1 MPDPYYQDESV
12 TLHHGDCLDVLRE
25 LPDNSVDAV
34 ITDPPYGIRFMGKA
48 WDGADIEERTI
59 RGRETSPMPAG
70 VGGPQGGYRS
80 RASEAGRY
88 DLSANAA
95 FGEWC
100 QAWATE
106 CLRILKPGGHL
117 LAFGGSR
124 TWHRLSSGIEDAG
137 FEIRDSIAWLYSQG
151 FPKSLSVH
159 KATLS
164 AIRSRYGS
172 ARCDCLDLRDGQSDR
187 GGIRRESWSAAGTSR
202 GPREVPA
209 DKVGAADVP
218 FESRGN
224 LGTLRELREDDTPE
238 TEGSSA
244 VGASVLLEGVRE
256 RGPEAQGYGHAAVR
270 TGMEEPASG
279 NPQAGQGVPGVWED
293 ARAEPGGAAC
303 APPEAVPVRR
313 NKQAGESSG
322 AVRFVSPRYRGGDGS
337 SVGVDPDRHNSRR
350 VHPDSGGRGYGTV
363 ARICSWCGLPDPD
376 WLAST
381 ESLGTALKPAFEPI
395 VVARK
400 PLSGTVAANVLEHG
414 TGALNIDACRVGTDK
429 RTNPAGSQS
438 SLQRVSRVEQ
448 GYRDNLTSS
457 VGESSIV
464 SGRWPTNVVL
474 DEHQAEALDR
484 QSGVLAAGNSPAK
497 RSGIGY
503 GSSALGTEGER
514 IRHDSGGASRF
525 FPTFRYDAKA
535 PTSERPN
542 ADGVQH
548 PTVKP
553 LDLMR
558 WLVRLVTPVGAVVL
572 EPFAGS
578 GTTAEGCV
586 LEDRRCIAIEREAD
600 YLPLIVSRL
609 QKPLQQGLFGLEA
622 GA

>member
-1 MPDPYYQDESV
+1 MTAPFYQDDSV
-12 TLHHGDCLDVLRE
+12 TLHHGDCLEVLRADDYGYDWN
-25 LPDNSVDAV
+25 LGYRSARMFPDCSVDAV

-48 WDGADIEERTI
+48 WDGADIEERTA

-80 RASEAGRY
+80 RAAEAGRY

-100 QAWATE
+100 SEWASE

-124 TWHRLSSGIEDAG
+124 TWHRLAAAIEDAG
-137 FEIRDSIAWLYSQG
+137 FEIRDSIAWLYGSG
-151 FPKSLSVH
+151 FPKSLDVS
-159 KATLS
+159 KAIDKAAGAEREVVGTHH
-164 AIRSRYGS
+164 RHGGGS
-172 ARCDCLDLRDGQSDR
+172 AVSGSMLGS
-187 GGIRRESWSAAGTSR
+187 
-202 GPREVPA
+202 
-209 DKVGAADVP
+209 
-218 FESRGN
+218 
-224 LGTLRELREDDTPE
+224 LGTDSELPLT
-238 TEGSSA
+238 A
-244 VGASVLLEGVRE
+244 
-256 RGPEAQGYGHAAVR
+256 
-270 TGMEEPASG
+270 PA
-279 NPQAGQGVPGVWED
+279 
-293 ARAEPGGAAC
+293 
-303 APPEAVPVRR
+303 
-313 NKQAGESSG
+313 
-322 AVRFVSPRYRGGDGS
+322 
-337 SVGVDPDRHNSRR
+337 
-350 VHPDSGGRGYGTV
+350 TV
-363 ARICSWCGLPDPD
+363 AAKRWQG
-376 WLAST
+376 W
-381 ESLGTALKPAFEPI
+381 GTALKPSFEPI

-400 PLSGTVAANVLEHG
+400 PLAGTVAANVLEHG
-414 TGALNIDACRVGTDK
+414 TGALNIDACRVGTDR

-438 SLQRVSRVEQ
+438 RLQRVSRGEQ

-474 DEHQAEALDR
+474 DEHQAAALDQ
-484 QSGVLAAGNSPAK
+484 QSGTLHSGTMRAGTQRQPRA
-497 RSGIGY
+497 GGTIY
-503 GSSALGTEGER
+503 GADTRNFAMADTYG
-514 IRHDSGGASRF
+514 DSGGASRF
-525 FPTFRYDAKA
+525 FPVFRYEAKA

-578 GTTAEGCV
+578 GTTAEACV
-586 LEDRRCIAIEREAD
+586 LEDRQCIAIEREAD

-609 QKPLQQGLFGLEA
+609 QKPVQQGLFGLEA